1 MQIKY
6 ENANTCVFLKNLSGK
21 WKTERPQG
29 TVLQFFLYSYHPAD
43 VSVTQY
49 SIL

>member
-6 ENANTCVFLKNLSGK
+6 ENANTCVFLKKLK
-21 WKTERPQG
+21 WEVKNWKATG
-29 TVLQFFLYSYHPAD
+29 HSAAVLLYSYHPAD